1 MTVTAFWITYQVA
14 SHHGHQPTV
23 QLIELDEKFIDIE
36 DILDHVFRQG
46 FVESKYRPFVHWERK
61 DGGLVKP
68 SHTVVDLLEQG
79 VGKTPE
85 TALKLVVEDIPTCL
99 WFHYVYLHGHTP
111 HPTATQRIKLNEH
124 NFDSLA
130 HVTNYI
136 FKEGFVAAKYR
147 SVVHW
152 AQPCGKR
159 IGENVCVN
167 VLLLEGE
174 GTEDKPLRLII
185 DEIPSCHAGHHHGI
199 GHHPEHHHTGCHCHR
214 CTLKL

>member
-1 MTVTAFWITYQVA
+1 MTVTEFWLTYQIA

-85 TALKLVVEDIPTCL
+85 TALKLVVEDIPTSL

-124 NFDSLA
+124 HFDTLA
-130 HVTNYI
+130 QVTNYI
-136 FKEGFVAAKYR
+136 FREGFVAAKFR

-167 VLLLEGE
+167 VVLLEGE
-174 GTEDKPLRLII
+174 GTEEKPLRLII
-185 DEIPSCHAGHHHGI
+185 DQIPSCHKGHI
-199 GHHPEHHHTGCHCHR
+199 EHHTGCHCHH
-214 CTLKL
+214 CTFKL